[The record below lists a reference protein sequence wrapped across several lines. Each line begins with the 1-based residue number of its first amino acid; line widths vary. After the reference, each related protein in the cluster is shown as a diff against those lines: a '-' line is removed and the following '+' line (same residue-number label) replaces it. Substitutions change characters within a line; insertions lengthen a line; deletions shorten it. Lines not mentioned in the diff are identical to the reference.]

1 MPELPEVEVVRRG
14 LQRWVQGRTVD
25 SVEVLHP
32 RAVRRHTAGAVDF
45 AARLAGRRIGTPRR
59 RGKYLWLPVSDG
71 LAVLAHLGMSGQ
83 LLVQPQDAPDEKH
96 LRVRI
101 RFTGGDQAGTG
112 SGQAVTGPDQAVMG
126 LGQAVTGPGPED
138 PAAAAGTELRFVD
151 QRTFGGL
158 SLHDTVPG
166 DPDGLPDVIAHI
178 ARDPLDPAFDD
189 AAFHEALRRRRT
201 TIKRALL
208 DQSLISG
215 VGNIYADE
223 ALWRS
228 RLHYERPTA
237 TFTRPRT
244 AELLGHIRDVMNAA
258 LAVGGT
264 SFDSLYVNV
273 NGESGYFERSLDAY
287 GREDEPCRRCGTA
300 VRRRPWMN
308 RSSYFCPR
316 CQRPPRP

>member
-1 MPELPEVEVVRRG
+1 M
-14 LQRWVQGRTVD
+14 
-25 SVEVLHP
+25 
-32 RAVRRHTAGAVDF
+32 
-45 AARLAGRRIGTPRR
+45 
-59 RGKYLWLPVSDG
+59 
-71 LAVLAHLGMSGQ
+71 
-83 LLVQPQDAPDEKH
+83 
-96 LRVRI
+96 
-101 RFTGGDQAGTG
+101 
-112 SGQAVTGPDQAVMG
+112 
-126 LGQAVTGPGPED
+126 
-138 PAAAAGTELRFVD
+138 
-151 QRTFGGL
+151 
-158 SLHDTVPG
+158 PG
-166 DPDGLPDVIAHI
+166 DPDHLPDVIAHI
-178 ARDPLDPAFDD
+178 ARDPLDAAFDD
-189 AAFHEALRRRRT
+189 AAFHDALRRRRT
-201 TIKRALL
+201 TVKRALL

-244 AELLGHIRDVMNAA
+244 AELLGHVRDVMNAA

-300 VRRRPWMN
+300 IRRRPWMN

-316 CQRPPRP
+316 CQRPPRPTRIG

>member
-14 LQRWVQGRTVD
+14 LERWVAHRTVTD
-25 SVEVLHP
+25 VEVLHP
-32 RAVRRHTAGAVDF
+32 RAVRRHAAGGEDF
-45 AARLAGRRIGTPRR
+45 AHRLKGHRIGTPSR
-59 RGKYLWLPVSDG
+59 RGKYLWLPVEDTTTS
-71 LAVLAHLGMSGQ
+71 VLAHLGMSGQ
-83 LLVQPQDAPDEKH
+83 LLVQPHDAPDEKH
-96 LRVRI
+96 LRIRVR
-101 RFTGGDQAGTG
+101 FD
-112 SGQAVTGPDQAVMG
+112 
-126 LGQAVTGPGPED
+126 D
-138 PAAAAGTELRFVD
+138 PLGTELRFVD

-158 SLHDTVPG
+158 SLHENTAE
-166 DPDGLPDVIAHI
+166 GLPDVIAHI
-178 ARDPLDPAFDD
+178 ARDPLDPLFDD
-189 AAFHEALRRRRT
+189 AAFHTALRRRRT

-228 RLHYERPTA
+228 RLHYDRPTA

-244 AELLGHIRDVMNAA
+244 AALLGHVRDVMNAA

-273 NGESGYFERSLDAY
+273 NGESGYFDRSLDAY
-287 GREDEPCRRCGTA
+287 GREDEPCRRCGTPM
-300 VRRRPWMN
+300 RRRSWMN

-316 CQRPPRP
+316 CQRPPVSRPRP